1 MISSCTL
8 LHTEHS
14 LISSEFGAV
23 GVKFRV
29 EDFGDD
35 KGFRVC
41 FDFFFSD
48 LQSDTTGMNLA
59 FLLSS

>member
-1 MISSCTL
+1 M
-8 LHTEHS
+8 
-14 LISSEFGAV
+14 

-48 LQSDTTGMNLA
+48 SQSDTTGMNLA